1 VTRRSGSVLISSLV
15 EADGF
20 DEAVGELARR
30 LTSGPVHVYAQTK
43 AQLTKEQD
51 MSHSATVELEA
62 MTQALLMKG
71 QDYAAFHAAF
81 NAAAAGRGAKACCE
95 QREPPA
101 AIGTVLPGARKPP
114 RTLPSWL
121 PSALVTSIQMTVE
134 AEPGTLPM
142 GRISRSV

>member
-1 VTRRSGSVLISSLV
+1 
-15 EADGF
+15 
-20 DEAVGELARR
+20 
-30 LTSGPVHVYAQTK
+30 
-43 AQLTKEQD
+43 
-51 MSHSATVELEA
+51 MSHSAAVEFEA

-71 QDYAAFHAAF
+71 QDYAAF
-81 NAAAAGRGAKACCE
+81 NAAAAGRGAKACCG
-95 QREPPA
+95 QSGPPA